1 MPGAFPCFAE
11 FLDQVRS
18 HRARCGP
25 VARRLSGDGLTP
37 VSAFARLA
45 TSPSPAFLFESVM
58 SGEKM
63 GRYSFI
69 GMDPFLWFEA
79 KGPRMII
86 SSAQG
91 VQHGFETAD
100 PLRVLERWVGIHAAF
115 PLPGLPSF
123 LGGAVG
129 FAGYDTVRYVER
141 LPHPPPDDRNLPD
154 LAFGLYDQILVFDH
168 IRKLMVVAVVA
179 RPRGLI
185 EAAADPQATTER
197 LERGEP
203 PGMSSDSE
211 WLEAYDRARDR
222 LDRLIARLGASTPID
237 LGLTDLDLTPTPDP
251 PYESNFDQ
259 AGYEAVVA
267 RCQDYIRAGDI
278 FQVVPSQRFRL
289 ITECRS
295 FDIYR
300 ALRVVNPSP
309 FLFYLDHGSY
319 QLIGSSPE
327 IMMRVHQGRMTMRP
341 LAGTRRRGATEEED
355 RRLERELLADPKE
368 RAEHVML
375 IDLGRNDVGRVARPA
390 TVRLDNV
397 MHVERYSHVMH
408 LSTDV
413 YGELAEGLTAFD
425 ALRVSL
431 PVGTVSG
438 APKIRAMEIID
449 ELEPTRRGPYA
460 GAVGYIDFNGDM
472 DTCIALRT
480 IVRHGRY
487 ADVQAGA
494 GVVYDSDPTAEY
506 QETLAKARGLFQ
518 AIKLAESF
526 RVSSSPTATGAS
538 GDPTT

>member
-1 MPGAFPCFAE
+1 MSGVFPCSAD

-18 HRARCGP
+18 HRAGCGP

-45 TSPSPAFLFESVM
+45 SPNRPAFLFESVM
-58 SGEKM
+58 GGEKL

-69 GMDPFLWFEA
+69 GVEPFLWFEA
-79 KGPRMII
+79 KGHRMTIA
-86 SSAQG
+86 SPQG
-91 VQHGFETAD
+91 TRHEFETAD
-100 PLRVLERWVGIHAAF
+100 PLRVLERWIAAHRAF

-129 FAGYDTVRYVER
+129 FAGYDTVRYAER
-141 LPHPPPDDRNLPD
+141 LPNPPPDDRTLPD

-168 IRKLMVVAVVA
+168 IRKRVVVAVVA
-179 RPRGLI
+179 RPRDLI
-185 EAAADPQATTER
+185 EAAANPQTATEG
-197 LERGEP
+197 LIRGE
-203 PGMSSDSE
+203 SLVEATDSQ
-211 WLEAYDRARDR
+211 WLEAHDRALDR
-222 LDRLIARLGASTPID
+222 LDHLIGRLNASTPID
-237 LGLTDLDLTPTPDP
+237 LGLTDLDLTPTADP

-259 AGYEAVVA
+259 KGYEAVVS
-267 RCQDYIRAGDI
+267 RCQEYIRAGDI

-289 ITECRS
+289 VTDSRS

-309 FLFYLDHGSY
+309 FLFYLDHGAY

-327 IMMRVHQGRMTMRP
+327 IMMRVHQGRMTVRP
-341 LAGTRRRGATEEED
+341 LAGTRRRGATDEED

-375 IDLGRNDVGRVARPA
+375 IDLGRNDVGRVARPSS
-390 TVRLDNV
+390 VRLDNV
-397 MHVERYSHVMH
+397 MHVERYSHVKH
-408 LSTDV
+408 ISTDV
-413 YGELAEGLTAFD
+413 HGELVEGLTAFD
-425 ALRVSL
+425 ALRASL

-449 ELEPTRRGPYA
+449 ELETTRRGPYA
-460 GAVGYIDFNGDM
+460 GAVGYVDFNGDM

-480 IVRHGRY
+480 IVRHGRF

-494 GVVYDSDPTAEY
+494 GIVYDSDPTTEY

-518 AIKLAESF
+518 AINLAESF
-526 RVSSSPTATGAS
+526 RATGPPTPTGSS
-538 GDPTT
+538 GDSTT